1 MASVDL
7 QHAPIICLAATATA
21 VNGALEV
28 DHLTVGIAVALLC
41 RAPTVL
47 PAAMAV
53 AALADRGV
61 DSADHAVA
69 LVDRAAD
76 SAGAASMAEDSVVAD
91 STAVVAEDSTAVV
104 AVIANR
110 YSKTDRDNGPL

>member
-1 MASVDL
+1 MEADR
-7 QHAPIICLAATATA
+7 
-21 VNGALEV
+21 
-28 DHLTVGIAVALLC
+28 LTVGIAVALLC

-69 LVDRAAD
+69 LVDRAEALEGAA
-76 SAGAASMAEDSVVAD
+76 SVVAASMAEASAVAEA
-91 STAVVAEDSTAVV
+91 STAVVA

-110 YSKTDRDNGPL
+110 YRKTDRDNGPL

>member
-1 MASVDL
+1 M
-7 QHAPIICLAATATA
+7 
-21 VNGALEV
+21 EV

-41 RAPTVL
+41 RAPTAL

-69 LVDRAAD
+69 LVDHAVALVDRAEA
-76 SAGAASMAEDSVVAD
+76 SEGAASVVAASMAEASAVAEA
-91 STAVVAEDSTAVV
+91 STAVVA

-110 YSKTDRDNGPL
+110 YRETDRDNGPL

>member
-1 MASVDL
+1 MDL

-21 VNGALEV
+21 VNGALEA
-28 DHLTVGIAVALLC
+28 DRTVGIAVALLC

-69 LVDRAAD
+69 LVDRAEA
-76 SAGAASMAEDSVVAD
+76 SVVAASMAEASA
-91 STAVVAEDSTAVV
+91 VAEDSTAVV
-104 AVIANR
+104 AAVIANR
-110 YSKTDRDNGPL
+110 YRETDRDNGPL

>member
-1 MASVDL
+1 M
-7 QHAPIICLAATATA
+7 
-21 VNGALEV
+21 
-28 DHLTVGIAVALLC
+28 GIAVALQC

-69 LVDRAAD
+69 LVDRAEA
-76 SAGAASMAEDSVVAD
+76 SEGAASVVAASMAEA
-91 STAVVAEDSTAVV
+91 STAVVA

-110 YSKTDRDNGPL
+110 YRKTDRDNGPL

>member
-21 VNGALEV
+21 VNGALEA
-28 DHLTVGIAVALLC
+28 DRTVGIAVALLC
-41 RAPTVL
+41 RAPTAL

-53 AALADRGV
+53 AALADRGG

-76 SAGAASMAEDSVVAD
+76 SAGAASMAEDSVVA
-91 STAVVAEDSTAVV
+91 

-110 YSKTDRDNGPL
+110 YRETDRDNGPL